1 MSVRSQMFP
10 PSPTFTETSL
20 PSLSS
25 RVYIVTGA
33 TSGVG
38 LELAK
43 ILYSSSATIYIAA
56 RTSSRIASAIQA
68 IQSEFPDS
76 TGRLE
81 SLSVDL
87 SDLSTIPTAASEFL
101 SKESRIDGLVLNAGV
116 MTPPDGSKTQ
126 NGHELQMGTNCLGGY
141 LLMRSLEDMLVST
154 AKIAQKG
161 TVRVVWLA
169 STLQTGTP
177 KGGIIWDETMTAPKV
192 VSNQMENYMMSK
204 VGNVFLA
211 HETAKRLGREGVVSV
226 SVNPGFMKTELQRH
240 MPGPV
245 SFMMGLVFKGAKFGA
260 YSELFGLLSPDV
272 TSDRN
277 GAFIVP
283 WGRFGCLPE
292 DIKQAVKS
300 KEQGGTGTSEMFVEW
315 CEKETRG
322 FRS

>member
-10 PSPTFTETSL
+10 PSPTFTEASL

-25 RVYIVTGA
+25 RVYIITGA

-43 ILYSSSATIYIAA
+43 ILYSSSATVYIAA
-56 RTSSRIASAIQA
+56 RTSSRIASAIQT

-87 SDLSTIPTAASEFL
+87 SDLRTIAPAASEFL
-101 SKESRIDGLVLNAGV
+101 GKEFRLDGLVLNAGV
-116 MTPPDGSKTQ
+116 MTPPEGSKTQ

-169 STLQTGTP
+169 STLQIGTP
-177 KGGIIWDETMTAPKV
+177 KGGIIWDESNTAPKV

-211 HETAKRLGREGVVSV
+211 HETARRLGGEGVVSI

-245 SFMMGLVFKGAKFGA
+245 SFMMVSVLFGA

-283 WGRFGCLPE
+283 WGRFGCLLE

-300 KEQGGTGTSEMFVEW
+300 KEQGGTGTSEKFVEW
-315 CEKETRG
+315 CERETRG
-322 FRS
+322 FRQ

>member
-1 MSVRSQMFP
+1 MFP

-25 RVYIVTGA
+25 RVYIITGA

-43 ILYSSSATIYIAA
+43 ILYSSSATVYIAA
-56 RTSSRIASAIQA
+56 RTSSRIASAIQS

-87 SDLSTIPTAASEFL
+87 SNLRTIAPAASEFL
-101 SKESRIDGLVLNAGV
+101 GKESRLDGLVLNAGV
-116 MTPPDGSKTQ
+116 MTPPEGSKTQ

-141 LLMRSLEDMLVST
+141 LLMRSLEGILVST

-169 STLQTGTP
+169 STLQIGTP
-177 KGGIIWDETMTAPKV
+177 KGGIIWDETETAPKV
-192 VSNQMENYMMSK
+192 VGNQMENYMMSK

-211 HETAKRLGREGVVSV
+211 HETAKRLGREGIVSVVS
-226 SVNPGFMKTELQRH
+226 
-240 MPGPV
+240 
-245 SFMMGLVFKGAKFGA
+245 
-260 YSELFGLLSPDV
+260 LSWFYD
-272 TSDRN
+272 DAN
-277 GAFIVP
+277 
-283 WGRFGCLPE
+283 
-292 DIKQAVKS
+292 D
-300 KEQGGTGTSEMFVEW
+300 
-315 CEKETRG
+315 
-322 FRS
+322 